1 MSIYQITDNL
11 SVPAIN
17 AISGAVILTNLII
30 DPQILFLV
38 VTGAAIVS
46 LNIFKI
52 IGQIRINKKL
62 DLENNELEKRLKE
75 REVTV
80 SGRATRVTK
89 EFGVEFSIILIT
101 TAVVGSQTGFNV
113 AEIIPVWLTTILGAF
128 GGMMAALGMGILLSF
143 LMKKPVHF
151 AIFIIGFMMIKYL
164 GLSMM
169 AVAIFAIAA
178 AVIYYYV
185 VSAKAEKEQEGGV
198 A

>member
-75 REVTV
+75 R
-80 SGRATRVTK
+80 A
-89 EFGVEFSIILIT
+89 
-101 TAVVGSQTGFNV
+101 
-113 AEIIPVWLTTILGAF
+113 
-128 GGMMAALGMGILLSF
+128 
-143 LMKKPVHF
+143 
-151 AIFIIGFMMIKYL
+151 
-164 GLSMM
+164 
-169 AVAIFAIAA
+169 
-178 AVIYYYV
+178 
-185 VSAKAEKEQEGGV
+185 
-198 A
+198 

>member
-1 MSIYQITDNL
+1 MSIYQITDHL

-75 REVTV
+75 R
-80 SGRATRVTK
+80 A
-89 EFGVEFSIILIT
+89 
-101 TAVVGSQTGFNV
+101 
-113 AEIIPVWLTTILGAF
+113 
-128 GGMMAALGMGILLSF
+128 
-143 LMKKPVHF
+143 
-151 AIFIIGFMMIKYL
+151 
-164 GLSMM
+164 
-169 AVAIFAIAA
+169 
-178 AVIYYYV
+178 
-185 VSAKAEKEQEGGV
+185 
-198 A
+198 